1 MAKNAGL
8 SKARDAKKDEFYTA
22 YEDIQAEMNH
32 YEEKFKGTTVLCN
45 CDDPFESNFCKF
57 FLRNFNYLG
66 LKRLMV
72 LWEFLSHFLTS
83 IIQSSLKS

>member
-8 SKARDAKKDEFYTA
+8 SKAKKAKSDEFYTA
-22 YEDIQAEMNH
+22 YEDIQVEINH
-32 YEEKFKGTTVLCN
+32 YADKFKGKTVLCN

-66 LKRLMV
+66 LKRLIC
-72 LWEFLSHFLTS
+72 TS
-83 IIQSSLKS
+83 YVTSQSLGSN